1 MQLFTDEPKHYALLF
16 FPLVVF
22 LFGNNSIIHV
32 IVLSVYCL
40 LFASGTLLNYEGTY
54 FKNYCN
60 MLTMFLLHPIL
71 IFQNLYCIV
80 KIFEK

>member
-1 MQLFTDEPKHYALLF
+1 MQLFVDEPKYYAVLL

-22 LFGNNSIIHV
+22 LFGNNSVIHV
-32 IVLSVYCL
+32 IILSVYCL
-40 LFASGTLLNYEGTY
+40 LFASGKSFVDKGTY

-60 MLTMFLLHPIL
+60 MLTMIALLPIL
-71 IFQNLYCIV
+71 IFQNLHCIV